1 MEYRTLAE
9 ARQVATLHDAVPG
22 TTVAPMSRDEKL
34 ERWAELLERQEVPL
48 NSLHRIEYITRTE
61 RSGLRA
67 NHSALSIA
75 FADPVLC
82 AQGLKDDSYGEVLR
96 FFDLTDDEA
105 HYILCYCHCGHTS
118 EGRHLAQ
125 RVRVIA
131 AYSVPHCSDTD

>member
-9 ARQVATLHDAVPG
+9 AREVATLHDPVPS
-22 TTVAPMSRDEKL
+22 TTIAPMSRDEKL

-48 NSLHRIEYITRTE
+48 NSLHRIEYVTRTA

-82 AQGLKDDSYGEVLR
+82 AQGLKDDSYGEALR

-118 EGRHLAQ
+118 EGGHLAR